1 MRLIYT
7 TLAFLCMVGGAS
19 AQRMLRLEDA
29 LSYALQ
35 NSVALEQSQLD
46 IEQSQQKV
54 AETRASGLPQVS
66 ISSSL
71 TSNPIVQQF
80 VLPAEAFGG
89 NSGEFMAIRAGQNWN
104 AMTQVQLSQ
113 QLFNKQLFTGIKAAQ
128 GSAEYYRLLKDL
140 SEENLIQQ
148 VAANYYMVI
157 INQEKL
163 EVIQSN
169 LERITQLEKIVKG
182 QYDVGLAKEIDL
194 DRIAV
199 NVSNM
204 ETQKVELAR
213 ALSQQKNLLKYYMD
227 MPIEEEIYLPD
238 FATEDLEQSLQ
249 VKALV
254 HAHQAEDLLDYKV
267 LQKQKE
273 LLELEREARKAE
285 YYPSLSLDA
294 NYTYNTQSDKLNL
307 YSSSALNYDMSA
319 ISLRVT
325 LPIFDGF
332 AKRSRV
338 KQSDISLRKI
348 DRDMSHTKNSL
359 QMANENAKDQVN
371 STLKTISNQKAN
383 MKLAMAVFHST
394 QNNYKNGLAT
404 LTDLLNAE
412 SDLVSAQNSYNEAL
426 LNYKVAEIDLAR
438 SQGEIK
444 TLLTNTGI

>member
-7 TLAFLCMVGGAS
+7 TLAFLCMIGGVS
-19 AQRMLRLEDA
+19 AQKMLSLDDA

-35 NSVALEQSQLD
+35 NNVALEQTRLD

-71 TSNPIVQQF
+71 TANPIVQQF

-89 NSGEFMAIRAGQNWN
+89 NAGEFMAIRAGQNWN

-128 GSAEYYRLLKDL
+128 GSEEYYKLLKEL

-163 EVIQSN
+163 KVIQSN
-169 LERITQLEKIVKG
+169 LKRITQLEEIVKG
-182 QYDVGLAKEIDL
+182 QYNVGLAKEIDL

-204 ETQKVELAR
+204 ETQEVELER
-213 ALSQQKNLLKYYMD
+213 ALSQQKNLLKYYLE
-227 MPIEEEIYLPD
+227 MPMEEEIYLPD
-238 FATEDLEQSLQ
+238 FTTGDLEQSLQ
-249 VKALV
+249 VTVATNPS
-254 HAHQAEDLLDYKV
+254 QAEDILDYKI
-267 LQKQKE
+267 LKKQKE
-273 LLELEREARKAE
+273 LLKLERTAQKAE
-285 YYPSLSLDA
+285 YYPILSLDA
-294 NYTYNTQSDKLNL
+294 NYAYNTQSEKLNV
-307 YSSSALNYDMSA
+307 YSSNALNYDVSA
-319 ISLRVT
+319 ISLRLT
-325 LPIFDGF
+325 IPIFDGF
-332 AKRSRV
+332 AKRSKI

-348 DRDMSHTKNSL
+348 QKDMSHTRNSL
-359 QMANENAKDQVN
+359 QMANNNAKDQVH

-383 MKLAMAVFHST
+383 MKLAMDVFQNT
-394 QNNYKNGLAT
+394 QNNYKNGLAS

-412 SDLVSAQNSYNEAL
+412 SDLVAAQNSYNEAL
-426 LNYKVAEIDLAR
+426 LNYKIAEIDLAR

-444 TLLTNTGI
+444 TLLINTGI